1 MALPA
6 RRTLLILLLAS
17 AVSGGCSS
25 QPPLSDIV
33 YARSKAIYPLD
44 HYPLH
49 KNMDGISI
57 AVVPYAPG
65 HDIYADPHL
74 PPQPRTDNNK
84 GLNVLDAGVQPLR
97 LIVSHQGGGEILLDP
112 EHITGVA
119 GNVRYQTY
127 TAAQAI
133 DLVLQSDVF
142 HAAIKGSRVGPILRS
157 IFGGEMLV
165 GAVKGGVSGM
175 ASGGITGSTSGVAK
189 GAAGTTMERAYGY
202 EKALRQLITREY
214 TDQSL
219 KRQTLYPGYHAD
231 GLIFLPSQKSI
242 TRIDIPAYDM
252 QAKKPLLI
260 SLELK

>member
-1 MALPA
+1 MTLPA

-44 HYPLH
+44 HYAIYTAV
-49 KNMDGISI
+49 DGINV

-65 HDIYADPHL
+65 HNIYADPHL
-74 PPQPRTDNNK
+74 PPQPRTDNGN

-97 LIVSHQGGGEILLDP
+97 LIISYQGSGEILLDP
-112 EHITGVA
+112 EHITGTS
-119 GNVRYQTY
+119 GDVRYQTH

-142 HAAIKGSRVGPILRS
+142 HEAIKGSHVGPVLRS
-157 IFGGEMLV
+157 ILGGEVLV
-165 GAVKGGVSGM
+165 AAVKGGVSGM
-175 ASGGITGSTSGVAK
+175 ASGGLVGSTSGVAK
-189 GAAGTTMERAYGY
+189 GAAGITMERAYGY

-214 TDQSL
+214 TDQAL
-219 KRQTLYPGYHAD
+219 KRQTLYPGYHTD
-231 GLIFLPSQKSI
+231 GLVFLPSQKSI

-252 QAKKPLLI
+252 QAKKALLI